1 MYLSKLEVVGFKS
14 FANKVHLK
22 FDSGITAIVGPNG
35 CGKTNV
41 VDAIR
46 WALGEQRPSTLR
58 SDKMEDVIFNGTKNR
73 KPIGMAD
80 VSLTIENTKGILPT
94 EYSEVTVTRRVYRS
108 GESEYYLNKTLC
120 RLKDIKDLFMD
131 TGMGSDAYSVIELK
145 MVETI
150 LSDRTDERRRL
161 FEEAAGVTK
170 YKHRRKEAY
179 RKLETVQQDLVRV
192 NDVVKEVQ
200 KAVNSLER
208 QAQKA
213 EKYNALS
220 KDLRAL
226 DVDLLEREYAA
237 FSGKIE
243 PLKRELEG
251 ARTEKERIDS
261 ELSNK
266 ETLLDL
272 LRKELEDLESKLTA
286 AQSDVAEQQQRINGV
301 QQMRISS
308 TERKKSLVVSIER
321 YEKDKIELHRQQE
334 ELRERS
340 KELRASIEQTHEK
353 VDSAERHYAE
363 KKEELDAFTIQLDA
377 KESRRQKAPRS
388 PHGIVK

>member
-1 MYLSKLEVVGFKS
+1 
-14 FANKVHLK
+14 
-22 FDSGITAIVGPNG
+22 
-35 CGKTNV
+35 
-41 VDAIR
+41 
-46 WALGEQRPSTLR
+46 
-58 SDKMEDVIFNGTKNR
+58 
-73 KPIGMAD
+73 
-80 VSLTIENTKGILPT
+80 
-94 EYSEVTVTRRVYRS
+94 VTVTRRVYRS

-243 PLKRELEG
+243 PFE
-251 ARTEKERIDS
+251 ART
-261 ELSNK
+261 
-266 ETLLDL
+266 
-272 LRKELEDLESKLTA
+272 
-286 AQSDVAEQQQRINGV
+286 
-301 QQMRISS
+301 
-308 TERKKSLVVSIER
+308 
-321 YEKDKIELHRQQE
+321 
-334 ELRERS
+334 
-340 KELRASIEQTHEK
+340 
-353 VDSAERHYAE
+353 
-363 KKEELDAFTIQLDA
+363 
-377 KESRRQKAPRS
+377 
-388 PHGIVK
+388 